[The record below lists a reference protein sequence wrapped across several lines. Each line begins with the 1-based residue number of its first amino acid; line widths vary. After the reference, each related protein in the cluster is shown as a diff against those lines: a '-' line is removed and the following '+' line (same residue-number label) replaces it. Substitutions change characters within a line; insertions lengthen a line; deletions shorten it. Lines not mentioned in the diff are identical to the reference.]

1 MLQLYGTHE
10 KIATQC
16 EDLLFAIAISG
27 WCTLNKCL
35 SVHKNVNHFK
45 NVLEDDVNSLY
56 IFSILL
62 LMECV
67 RMITVIFPLLKY
79 SPWSKCWLLDTCYS
93 PVSR

>member
-62 LMECV
+62 LMCSYDY
-67 RMITVIFPLLKY
+67 RNISSIKIFAME
-79 SPWSKCWLLDTCYS
+79 
-93 PVSR
+93 

>member
-45 NVLEDDVNSLY
+45 NVLEDDVN
-56 IFSILL
+56 
-62 LMECV
+62 
-67 RMITVIFPLLKY
+67 
-79 SPWSKCWLLDTCYS
+79 
-93 PVSR
+93 